1 MVQLPPPPCPTT
13 IATTGSNITAP
24 TSNTAPTVAAVHLSS
39 GGGDEVNNVVV
50 NANISNRK
58 ARMESRKRDLLLEA
72 RNARVSWV
80 LDDGGASTS
89 RNGDSKSEGGCSNNE
104 NRLSGLRACSADVL
118 PCAPQ
123 IIQSMLSSNCNWE
136 NHERMIGR
144 DTSQKSGAL
153 EQLLEKENLAWES
166 VSALHQNE
174 ESNQGEASSLI
185 EMAAKHSSLNLPPI
199 PSSRYHTA
207 FLNTLCEPSA
217 ANLVMSIQ
225 KFCNTIQ
232 EAASVMVAT
241 MQDIAEN
248 ETKAEEG
255 ESNNDVAAAQ
265 INHGKSLAK
274 AIRGFVNTTL
284 REMEAHEAFHAYLYP
299 DDEGKGPQNTHPV
312 TATKDGKSLMDG
324 VAKEQLQQSLEKF
337 VYAKCRG
344 DVDTVLLAEKEESDG
359 SNSTKTIQETQ
370 LELHDKMLSLQFV
383 TPAHL
388 EISCLKSSAS
398 AADAHHDDVDLSY
411 TIHQLQSIEYQSSP
425 RQILQSI
432 LLAHRGVSVALNEAC
447 GNDND
452 PPGADDVLPTLILAV
467 LRAHPPTLLCAL
479 RFVEHFA
486 ALPLLRGEAGY
497 AYTNLCGAFQF
508 IRELDISG
516 HLAEVTLGGMGEG
529 AVLSIGPEEFRTGL
543 EESRRKMNET
553 PKGKVPFTD
562 PLEEDD
568 SGEVM
573 TDFARGNDVNDEVPL
588 SVKITARQVREA
600 RSHGESVDLNWAV
613 KKQNQSMW
621 QDGLFDGI
629 VVTAQQ
635 PETELATATERG
647 QQQRRRRIPPEDPPL
662 PTQFSRSYSF
672 LTTHPDNIG
681 LRDLPRLL
689 KEYKLLVHATEN
701 LLNERTVWRENE
713 QKRQLKLERQ
723 NLERDFVD
731 AIGDEERHRVDLANG
746 H

>member
-1 MVQLPPPPCPTT
+1 MVQLPPPPHPTT

-24 TSNTAPTVAAVHLSS
+24 TSNTAPTVATVHQSS

-50 NANISNRK
+50 NANISKRK
-58 ARMESRKRDLLLEA
+58 ARMESRKRELLLEA

-80 LDDGGASTS
+80 LDDDGGTSTS

-104 NRLSGLRACSADVL
+104 NRLSGLRACSVDVL

-123 IIQSMLSSNCNWE
+123 IIESMLSSKCDWE
-136 NHERMIGR
+136 NHERMIGG
-144 DTSQKSGAL
+144 DTIQKSGAL
-153 EQLLEKENLAWES
+153 EQLLKKENLSWES
-166 VSALHQNE
+166 VSALQQNE
-174 ESNQGEASSLI
+174 ESTREEASLLI

-199 PSSRYHTA
+199 PSPQYHIA

-225 KFCNTIQ
+225 KFCKTIQ

-248 ETKAEEG
+248 EMKAEEG
-255 ESNNDVAAAQ
+255 ESNNNAAVAQ

-284 REMEAHEAFHAYLYP
+284 REMEAHEAFHVYLYP
-299 DDEGKGPQNTHPV
+299 GEEGKDPQNTNPV
-312 TATKDGKSLMDG
+312 TAAKDEKSLMDG

-337 VYAKCRG
+337 VYAKCHG
-344 DVDTVLLAEKEESDG
+344 DVDTVLLAEKEETDG
-359 SNSTKTIQETQ
+359 SNGTKTIKEIQ
-370 LELHDKMLSLQFV
+370 LELHDKMRSLQFV

-411 TIHQLQSIEYQSSP
+411 TIHLLQSIEHQSSP

-432 LLAHRGVSVALNEAC
+432 LLSHRGVSVALNEAC
-447 GNDND
+447 GNDNN

-497 AYTNLCGAFQF
+497 AYTNLCGALQF

-529 AVLSIGPEEFRTGL
+529 AVLSIGPEEFCAGL
-543 EESRRKMNET
+543 EESRRKMKET
-553 PKGKVPFTD
+553 AEGKVPFAD

-568 SGEVM
+568 SGE
-573 TDFARGNDVNDEVPL
+573 TDFARGNDANDEVPL
-588 SVKITARQVREA
+588 RIKITARQVREA

-621 QDGLFDGI
+621 QDGLVDDI
-629 VVTAQQ
+629 VVTTQQ
-635 PETELATATERG
+635 PETELATAAVRG
-647 QQQRRRRIPPEDPPL
+647 QKQRRRRIPPEDPPL

-701 LLNERTVWRENE
+701 LLNERTIWRENE

-731 AIGDEERHRVDLANG
+731 AIGDEESHRVDLANG